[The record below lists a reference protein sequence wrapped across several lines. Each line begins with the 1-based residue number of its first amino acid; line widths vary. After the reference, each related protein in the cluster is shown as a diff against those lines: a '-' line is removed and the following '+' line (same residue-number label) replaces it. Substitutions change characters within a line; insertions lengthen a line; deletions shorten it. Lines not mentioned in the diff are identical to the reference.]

1 MREDDFLKG
10 GRVLLVTEPIK
21 GQDGILKLSALAND
35 IMKPKPGEE
44 VWTVFLNTRQ
54 TRIKIIHIDT
64 SGVDLLTR
72 KLSRGAVG
80 INLKLLTKEQT
91 KLTRGDLRRFLFDGT
106 LPGGGWSSQIA
117 QSYYEDHP
125 EDGYFGQPRKKRT

>member
-1 MREDDFLKG
+1 MIEDDFLKG

-21 GQDGILKLSALAND
+21 GQDGILKLTALAKD
-35 IMKPKPGEE
+35 IMNPKPGEE
-44 VWTVFLNTRQ
+44 VWAVFVSKSQR
-54 TRIKIIHIDT
+54 RIKVAHLDA

-80 INLKLLTKEQT
+80 INFKLLTKEQT

-117 QSYYEDHP
+117 QSFYESHP